1 MAISS
6 IGVGSG
12 LPLDQL
18 LTDLRK
24 AESQPLQLIKQRQV
38 ISEARLSGYG
48 IIKGALTDLQKSA
61 QALGKTETYGA
72 LKATSSS
79 DALGVKVENKAVAG
93 NYNVQVSQLATQQ
106 SLVLAGRASRDTP
119 IGSGGTIEIT
129 LENGESHSIELGSD
143 TSLQG
148 VMKAINA
155 DPKAGVQAT
164 MINDGDATAP
174 YRLMLTAKD
183 TGSEASVARINVIEN
198 DDLAAV
204 LGFNNLEENGVV
216 SSSGTYSVSDAQ
228 NAKLT
233 LNSIEIESQSNSIK
247 DVIEGVTLDLKSM
260 PKDGETVKIAVARD
274 DSAAINGIKDFV
286 KSYNSLLDT
295 IKTQTSFDVDAGQ
308 SSALTGDSL
317 IRRIENQMRNVL
329 NGAPGSNTINTLAD
343 LGITTDYKT
352 GKLEINDDKLTEA
365 VKNNLNEVTNFL
377 SGENGLAKRV
387 DSTTN
392 EFIKSGGLI
401 SNSTDSIERNIR
413 MLKDQYEVTSE
424 RIDGKMENYR
434 KQFSQLDVM
443 VNQMNGTSQYLA
455 QQLDMLANMNAP
467 KK

>member
-48 IIKGALTDLQKSA
+48 IVKGALTDLQKSA
-61 QALGKTETYGA
+61 QALNDTDKYGA
-72 LKATSSS
+72 LKATSSNA
-79 DALGVKVENKAVAG
+79 DAIGIKADNSAIAG
-93 NYNVQVSQLATQQ
+93 NYNVTVTSLATQQ
-106 SLVLAGRASRDTP
+106 SLVAQGQATRDTN
-119 IGSGGTIEIT
+119 IGTGGKLSIT
-129 LENGESHSIELGSD
+129 LANNDSHTIELGDD

-148 VMKAINA
+148 LMKTINA
-155 DPKAGVQAT
+155 NPDLGVQAT
-164 MINDGDATAP
+164 LINDGQDKP
-174 YRLMLTAKD
+174 HRLMLTALD
-183 TGSEASVARINVIEN
+183 TGKEAAVTNISVTEN
-198 DDLAAV
+198 TKLAAI
-204 LGFNNLEENGVV
+204 LNFDGSDTNYSEQKATDAELKIGNIPIT
-216 SSSGTYSVSDAQ
+216 SG
-228 NAKLT
+228 
-233 LNSIEIESQSNSIK
+233 SNTIK
-247 DVIEGVTLDLKSM
+247 DAIEGVTIDLKSM
-260 PKDGETVKIAVARD
+260 PAKDAVIKLEVARD
-274 DSAAINGIKDFV
+274 DSVAIGAVKDFV

-295 IKTQTSFDVDAGQ
+295 ITKQTSFDVDAGQ

-317 IRRIENQMRNVL
+317 IRRIENQMRNAL

-352 GKLEINDDKLTEA
+352 GKLQVNDTKLTEA
-365 VKNNLNEVTNFL
+365 VKNNLNDVTNFL

-387 DSTTN
+387 DNTVN

-401 SNSTDSIERNIR
+401 SNSTDNIERNIR
-413 MLKDQYEVTSE
+413 MLKDQYEMTSE

-434 KQFSQLDVM
+434 KQFTQLDVM

-455 QQLDMLANMNAP
+455 QQLDMLANMNKP

>member
-48 IIKGALTDLQKSA
+48 IVKGALTDLQKSA
-61 QALGKTETYGA
+61 QALNDTDKYGA
-72 LKATSSS
+72 LKATSSNA
-79 DALGVKVENKAVAG
+79 DAIGIKADNSAIAG
-93 NYNVQVSQLATQQ
+93 NYNVTVTSLATQQ
-106 SLVLAGRASRDTP
+106 SLVANGQASRDEN
-119 IGSGGTIEIT
+119 IGSGGSLSIT
-129 LENGESHSIELGSD
+129 LANGNSHTIELGDD

-148 VMKAINA
+148 LMKTINA
-155 DPKAGVQAT
+155 NPDLGVQAT
-164 MINDGDATAP
+164 LINDGSESP
-174 YRLMLTAKD
+174 HRLMFTALD
-183 TGSEASVARINVIEN
+183 TGKEAAVTNISVTDNAE
-198 DDLAAV
+198 LAAILNFDGSDTNYSEQKATDAV
-204 LGFNNLEENGVV
+204 LNIGNIPIT
-216 SSSGTYSVSDAQ
+216 SGSNTIEDA
-228 NAKLT
+228 
-233 LNSIEIESQSNSIK
+233 
-247 DVIEGVTLDLKSM
+247 IEGVTIDLKSM
-260 PKDGETVKIAVARD
+260 PTTDAVIKLEVARD
-274 DSAAINGIKDFV
+274 DSVAIGAVKDFV

-295 IKTQTSFDVDAGQ
+295 ITKQTSFDVEAGQ

-317 IRRIENQMRNVL
+317 IRRIENQMRNAL
-329 NGAPGSNTINTLAD
+329 NGAPGSNAINTLAD

-352 GKLEINDDKLTEA
+352 GKLEINDTKLTEA
-365 VKNNLNEVTNFL
+365 VKNNLSDVTNFL

-387 DSTTN
+387 DNTAN

-413 MLKDQYEVTSE
+413 MLKDQYEMTSE

-434 KQFSQLDVM
+434 KQFTQLDVM

>member
-48 IIKGALTDLQKSA
+48 IVKGALTDLQKSV
-61 QALGKTETYGA
+61 QALNDTDKYGA
-72 LKATSSS
+72 LKATSSNA
-79 DALGVKVENKAVAG
+79 DAIGIKADNSAIAG
-93 NYNVQVSQLATQQ
+93 NYNVTVTSLATQQ
-106 SLVLAGRASRDTP
+106 SLVANGQASRDEN
-119 IGSGGTIEIT
+119 IGSGGSLSIT
-129 LENGESHSIELGSD
+129 LANGNSHTIELGDD

-148 VMKAINA
+148 LMKTINA
-155 DPKAGVQAT
+155 NPDLGVQAT
-164 MINDGDATAP
+164 LINDGSESP
-174 YRLMLTAKD
+174 HRLMFTALD
-183 TGSEASVARINVIEN
+183 TGKEAAVTNISVTDNAE
-198 DDLAAV
+198 LAAILNFDGSDTNYSEQKATDAV
-204 LGFNNLEENGVV
+204 LNIGNIPIT
-216 SSSGTYSVSDAQ
+216 SGSNTIEDA
-228 NAKLT
+228 
-233 LNSIEIESQSNSIK
+233 
-247 DVIEGVTLDLKSM
+247 IEGVTIDLKSM
-260 PKDGETVKIAVARD
+260 PTTDAVIKLEVARD
-274 DSAAINGIKDFV
+274 DSVAIGAVKDFV

-295 IKTQTSFDVDAGQ
+295 ITKQTSFDVDAGQ

-317 IRRIENQMRNVL
+317 IRRIENQMRNAL
-329 NGAPGSNTINTLAD
+329 NGAPGSNAINTLAD

-352 GKLEINDDKLTEA
+352 GKLEINDTKLTEA

-387 DSTTN
+387 DNTAN

-413 MLKDQYEVTSE
+413 MLKDQYEMTSE

-434 KQFSQLDVM
+434 KQFTQLDVM

-455 QQLDMLANMNAP
+455 QQLDILANMNAP